1 MKKARTTYANRGQLG
16 HVLAAL
22 MPVNALIVRICMA
35 TGLRISDVLELRTAE
50 LKRRQTV
57 RESKTGKTR
66 RIQWPADLYEQME
79 KWAGKYWVF
88 EGRTNPKKHR
98 QRQTVWKDIK
108 RAEKVFKR
116 SGALSRGQN
125 LGTHSARKFAAVNAY
140 QRGGMKAAQKML
152 NHSDPYITRIYALA
166 DKEI

>member
-79 KWAGKYWVF
+79 KGAGKYWVF

-152 NHSDPYITRIYALA
+152 NHSDPYITRIYALS

>member
-79 KWAGKYWVF
+79 
-88 EGRTNPKKHR
+88 
-98 QRQTVWKDIK
+98 I
-108 RAEKVFKR
+108 
-116 SGALSRGQN
+116 
-125 LGTHSARKFAAVNAY
+125 LG
-140 QRGGMKAAQKML
+140 
-152 NHSDPYITRIYALA
+152 I
-166 DKEI
+166 

>member
-1 MKKARTTYANRGQLG
+1 VKKARTTYANRGQLG

-22 MPVNALIVRICMA
+22 MPVNALIVRICMV

-79 KWAGKYWVF
+79 KGAGKLWRVISVPSIQSRAGF
-88 EGRTNPKKHR
+88 RLVSCPHIQAAGAVAITPFVSFNHR
-98 QRQTVWKDIK
+98 MN
-108 RAEKVFKR
+108 E
-116 SGALSRGQN
+116 
-125 LGTHSARKFAAVNAY
+125 
-140 QRGGMKAAQKML
+140 
-152 NHSDPYITRIYALA
+152 
-166 DKEI
+166 